1 MNRTTNRLSSTNPRQ
16 AMPWLTLTLLS
27 ATVGSAYAQVTPQPA
42 SAESR
47 TEEALKQTVT
57 ISATRRLEAIRD
69 VPVSITKISADA
81 GLDLGAKD
89 LTDVLQSVPGVT
101 YNQQRGAAGSGDI
114 VIRGVTTGIAANPL
128 VGVYLDDV
136 PIGGTVGITGA
147 ANAYDQ
153 RLLDLSSIEILKG
166 PQGTLYG
173 ASAMGGLLKYNTRV
187 PDSALL
193 SGLLGGEAS
202 KTQKGGTNYT
212 AYGNVNVPLS
222 AGAAGLRAAA
232 FHSKDGGFIDATGPG
247 GGKDINSGTVTG
259 GRVALGLRPFKGL
272 DVRFA
277 AQTQEGKYDGLG
289 AASYGLDGKL
299 INGDLQRGNLVFA
312 EPSKITN
319 NLVSLNI
326 EADLGWAKALSI
338 TGHQTERNQR
348 ILDLNEVYGR
358 VFPPFVTRVDTASST
373 KLDKTTQEFRLVSAS
388 GGAMEWL
395 VGLFYAKE
403 ESGSNANVV
412 GTSAPGVPPPFT
424 SGFKLADNNGTDADW
439 QETALYGT
447 AVWNLS
453 KDLALTAG
461 ARLSRNSLD
470 YTTRDTG
477 VFSSG
482 QTLLASAKE
491 SPNTYLLAARYKL
504 TPSSSLYARAASG
517 YRAGGP
523 NTPTVNLQTGQTVSP
538 PPYKSDTLW
547 SYEVGYKTD
556 LAGGAGSF
564 DVALF
569 QTDWKDI
576 QVTVFDAGV
585 AYLVNAGKA
594 QIRGIEFGGVWR
606 PAKGLS
612 LRAAASLM
620 DPKLVDDSVGL
631 SGKAG
636 ERLPLAAKT
645 GASLNARYDF
655 AFGGASSFAALNVG
669 HVGARTASFD
679 ANAQTPN
686 YKLPA
691 YTTLDLNVGTQLFG
705 MDLGLYVRN
714 LTDERGQISAY
725 TAIAGV
731 GGPNLVSF
739 IRPRTIGL
747 TLSRA
752 F

>member
-1 MNRTTNRLSSTNPRQ
+1 MNRSTHRSLAATARQ
-16 AMPWLTLTLLS
+16 VAPWLALLPL
-27 ATVGSAYAQVTPQPA
+27 AAAMGSAYAQSAPA
-42 SAESR
+42 PAER
-47 TEEALKQTVT
+47 KAEDAATQTVT

-128 VGVYLDDV
+128 VGIYLDDV
-136 PIGGTVGITGA
+136 PIGGTVGVTGG

-153 RLLDLSSIEILKG
+153 RLLDLSSIEVLKG

-187 PDSALL
+187 PDAAFL
-193 SGLLGGEAS
+193 SGLVGGEAS
-202 KTQKGGTNYT
+202 KTQKGGNNYT

-222 AGAAGLRAAA
+222 AGVAGLRAAA
-232 FHSKDGGFIDATGPG
+232 FYSKDGGFIDATGAG
-247 GGKDINSGTVTG
+247 GGQDVNNGTVTG
-259 GRVALGLRPFKGL
+259 GRVALGVRPYKGL
-272 DVRFA
+272 DIRFA
-277 AQTQEGKYDGLG
+277 AQTQEAKYEGLG
-289 AASYGLDGKL
+289 AASYGADGKAVV
-299 INGDLQRGNLVFA
+299 GDLQRGNLVFG

-319 NLVSLNI
+319 NLVSLNV
-326 EADLGWAKALSI
+326 EADFGWAKALSI
-338 TGHQTERNQR
+338 TGYQTERNER
-348 ILDLNEVYGR
+348 ILDLNEVYVR
-358 VFPPFVTRVDTASST
+358 VFPPFVTRVDTSSST

-388 GGAMEWL
+388 GGAIEWL
-395 VGLFYAKE
+395 AGLFFADEK
-403 ESGSNANVV
+403 SGSNANVV
-412 GTSAPGVPPPFT
+412 GTSAPGTPPPFT
-424 SGFKLADNNGTDADW
+424 SGFKLADNNGTDAHW
-439 QETALYGT
+439 KETALYGT

-470 YTTRDTG
+470 YVTRDTG

-491 SPNTYLLAARYKL
+491 SPDTYLLAARYKV
-504 TPSSSLYARAASG
+504 TPTSSLYARAASG

-523 NTPTVNLQTGQTVSP
+523 NTPSVNLQTGQTVRP
-538 PPYKSDTLW
+538 APYKSDSLW
-547 SYEVGYKTD
+547 SYELGYKAD

-594 QIRGIEFGGVWR
+594 QIRGIEFGGVLR
-606 PAKGLS
+606 PLSGLT
-612 LRAAASLM
+612 LRASASLM
-620 DPKLVDDSVGL
+620 DPKLVEDSAGL

-645 GASLNARYDF
+645 GASVNARYDF
-655 AFGGASSFAALNVG
+655 SIGSASSFAALNLG
-669 HVGARTASFD
+669 HVGERTASFD
-679 ANAQTPN
+679 ASATVPN

-691 YTTLDLNVGTQLFG
+691 YTTLDFNAGTQLAG
-705 MDLGLYVRN
+705 MDFGVYVRN
-714 LTDERGQISAY
+714 VTDERGQVSAY

-731 GGPNLVSF
+731 GGPNLISF
-739 IRPRTIGL
+739 IRPRTFGV